1 MSAPG
6 SWVEVDL
13 GALGENVGVI
23 RSVVGPLVRILVLVK
38 ADGYGHGAFE
48 TARRVLASGADRVGV
63 ARLQEGIHL
72 REHGIEAPIHVLEPF
87 HPRDLSDYA
96 RHGLI
101 PTVCDL
107 EAAQGLSA
115 HGRDTGRPL
124 TAHVKVD
131 TGMARLG
138 LHAIREREV
147 IRAILSLPA
156 VRWEGIFT
164 HLARADEDVPYT
176 ERQLGLFEDLLSA
189 LEADGLR
196 PPIAHAASSA
206 AIFGYPCARLQMVR
220 PGIAVYG
227 YPPPG
232 AEGAGLRPAL
242 SLRSTVRHLSWKEPG
257 ETVSYGGTWT
267 AARRTRLAVLPL
279 GYGDGFWRGHSGR
292 LEVEIG
298 GRLCPQVGRICMDLM
313 MVDVTDVPGIG
324 LGDPALVIGP
334 GPGLSA
340 QRLADNMGTIVYE
353 VLCDLGRR
361 LERRYV

>member
-1 MSAPG
+1 MNAPG

-13 GALGENVGVI
+13 GALGANVASI
-23 RSVVGPLVRILVLVK
+23 RSLVGSDVRILVLVK

-63 ARLQEGIHL
+63 ARLQEGVQL

-87 HPRDLSDYA
+87 HPQDLPDYA
-96 RHGLI
+96 RHVLI

-107 EAAQGLSA
+107 EAAEGLSA
-115 HGRDTGRPL
+115 HGLETGRPL

-138 LHAIREREV
+138 LHARREREV
-147 IRAILSLPA
+147 VRAILSLSG

-164 HLARADEDVPYT
+164 HFARADEDGPHT
-176 ERQLGLFEDLLSA
+176 EAQLDLFNDLLA
-189 LEADGLR
+189 DLEVRGLR
-196 PPIAHAASSA
+196 PPVAHASSSA
-206 AIFGYPCARLQMVR
+206 AIFRHPSARFQMVR

-232 AEGAGLRPAL
+232 VEDAGLRPVL
-242 SLRSTVRHLSWKEPG
+242 SLHSTVRHLSWKEPG

-267 AARRTRLAVLPL
+267 AGRRTRLAVLPL

-298 GRLCPQVGRICMDLM
+298 GRMCPQVGRICMDLM
-313 MVDVTDVPGIG
+313 MVDVTDVPDVG
-324 LGDPALVIGP
+324 LDDPALVIGP